1 MLIILSKAL
10 NTEFF
15 IVRKI
20 AFSQSRSF
28 SSFIIR
34 IAIAAVALSVAV
46 MIIASSFINGFQKE
60 IRHKIFGFWAHL
72 HVQPYS
78 LSSSYQNNGVYK
90 YQDFYTGKIKL
101 ANVRHIQVSA
111 MKGGLLKTKEDFEG
125 IVLKGVGNDFDWNVF
140 SPYLKRGKII
150 QGDSTTTQK
159 QILISKLTAD
169 RLKIDTGDKVVVNFI
184 GQEMKARA
192 FKVRGIYETGIEEFD
207 KEIALVDISLI
218 QDINSWGRDTVGGF
232 DIFLNESSLF
242 KSRSRTYFLTLFGSL
257 LTKEQFETINK
268 DPIDEWAVKLN
279 YDIHAEN
286 LEVASIKDLKPGLF
300 DWLDLQTMNELIILA
315 LMILV
320 AVINMIT
327 TLLILILDRTHM
339 VGLLKALGST
349 NASVSRLFL
358 YYALVI
364 VGVGL
369 LLGNTIGLGICLLQQ
384 HWHFIKL
391 PQESYYLSYAPIS
404 INIAWVVAVNI
415 GTIITC
421 FVLLILPSRLVSRI
435 SPVKALRFD

>member
-1 MLIILSKAL
+1 M

-46 MIIASSFINGFQKE
+46 MIVASSFINGFQKE
-60 IRHKIFGFWAHL
+60 IRHKIFAFWAHL

-78 LSSSYQNNGVYK
+78 LSSGYQTAGVYK

-101 ANVRHIQVSA
+101 PNVRHIQVSA
-111 MKGGLLKTKEDFEG
+111 MKGGLLKTKEEFEG
-125 IVLKGVGNDFDWNVF
+125 IVVKGVGTDFDWNVF
-140 SPYLKRGKII
+140 KPYLIRGATI
-150 QGDSTTTQK
+150 QGDSTATQK
-159 QILISKLTAD
+159 QLLISKLTAD
-169 RLKIDTGDKVVVNFI
+169 RLKIDTGDKVVVHFI
-184 GQEMKARA
+184 GKEMNARA
-192 FKVRGIYETGIEEFD
+192 FRVKGIYETGIEEFD
-207 KEIALVDISLI
+207 KEIAIADISVL
-218 QDINSWGRDTVGGF
+218 QDINQWGRDTVGGF

-242 KSRSRTYFLTLFGSL
+242 KSRARAYFLTVFGSL
-257 LTKEQFETINK
+257 LSKEQFENLNK
-268 DPIDEWAVKLN
+268 DPIDEWAVRLN
-279 YDIHAEN
+279 YAIQVES

-327 TLLILILDRTHM
+327 TLLILILDRTQM
-339 VGLLKALGST
+339 IGILKALGST
-349 NASVSRLFL
+349 NTSISKLFL

-364 VGVGL
+364 VGIGL
-369 LLGNTIGLGICLLQQ
+369 VLGNTIGLGICFVQQ
-384 HWHFIKL
+384 HWHLIQL

-404 INIAWVVAVNI
+404 INVAWVVAVNM
-415 GTIITC
+415 GTVFTC
-421 FVLLILPSRLVSRI
+421 IVLLIVPSSIVGRI